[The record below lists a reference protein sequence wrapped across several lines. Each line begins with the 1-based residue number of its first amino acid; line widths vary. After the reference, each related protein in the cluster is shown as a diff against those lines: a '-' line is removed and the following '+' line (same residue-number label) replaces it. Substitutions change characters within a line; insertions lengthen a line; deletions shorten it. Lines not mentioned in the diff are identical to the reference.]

1 MGDITMLKVA
11 TACILTGTV
20 GLLVS
25 ELVEVFRD
33 MRRTRTRRERL
44 IDALGRVISPRAAAI
59 KDGAL
64 RRAYARLRKAGLVK

>member
-11 TACILTGTV
+11 TACILVGTV
-20 GLLVS
+20 GLLVGS
-25 ELVEVFRD
+25 AIEFFRD
-33 MRRTRTRRERL
+33 MRRTRRERL

-64 RRAYARLRKAGLVK
+64 RRAYERLRKAGVVK

>member
-20 GLLVS
+20 GLLVCG
-25 ELVEVFRD
+25 LVEVFRD
-33 MRRTRTRRERL
+33 MRRTRRERL

-59 KDGAL
+59 KDVAL
-64 RRAYARLRKAGLVK
+64 RRAYDRLRKAGVVK